1 MSNKIFIGL
10 SFFLFFFSSINF
22 ISCSKPD
29 PVTPPADPCAGKTIV
44 VTATTT
50 AVSAGSTN
58 NGAINAS
65 ASGSTGFTYSLN
77 GGAFQATGTF
87 TNLTAGSYSVV
98 AKDGNACT
106 GSQSFT
112 VTATPCPTIT
122 ITAIITPASTASN
135 GAINA
140 TATGSTGFTYS
151 KDGTNFQ
158 ATGVFTGLAPISH
171 TITAKDVNGC
181 TATNIFLVTSVGCP
195 TITVSATTTN
205 TAGPTATT
213 GSITASAT
221 GGATPYTYSLN
232 GGAFQPAGVSLFS
245 NLAAATNYTVVAKD
259 ANNCQGSATNITV
272 ASNPCP
278 TINFTQVVTGTDKCV
293 PSGTGSINVSATGST
308 GFMYQLGTNAY
319 QTSNIFNNLGVGTF
333 TINVRDLN
341 GCIKTGTVPVAQ
353 APAGPLFTSVK
364 SIMTANCATAGCHAG
379 ASPQSGINFTDDC
392 TIVSQKVR
400 IKARAVDANP
410 SVMPPS
416 GSISAADKQKIVDW
430 INAGGQHTN

>member
-1 MSNKIFIGL
+1 MSKKLLINLSIIVFFIV
-10 SFFLFFFSSINF
+10 SINF

-29 PVTPPADPCAGKTIV
+29 AVTPPADPCAGKTIV
-44 VTATTT
+44 VTGTTT
-50 AVSAGSTN
+50 PISAGSTN

-65 ASGSTGFTYSLN
+65 ASGSTGFTYSIN

-87 TNLTAGSYSVV
+87 SNLVVGAYSVL

-122 ITAIITPASTASN
+122 ITATITPASTPLN

-140 TATGSTGFTYS
+140 TASGSTGFTYS
-151 KDGTNFQ
+151 KDGTSFQ
-158 ATGVFTGLAPISH
+158 ATGLFTGLAPTSH
-171 TITAKDVNGC
+171 TITAKDANGC
-181 TATNIFLVTSVGCP
+181 IATNTFLVTSVGCP
-195 TITVSATTTN
+195 IINVTATSTN

-221 GGATPYTYSLN
+221 GGATPYTFSLN
-232 GGAFQPAGVSLFS
+232 GGTFQSAVLFS

-259 ANNCQGSATNITV
+259 ANNCQGSAINITV

-278 TINFTQVVTGTDKCV
+278 TINYTQVVVGADKCV
-293 PSGTGSINVSATGST
+293 PAGTGSITVTATGST
-308 GFMYQLGTNAY
+308 GYMYQLNSNAY
-319 QTSNIFNNLGVGTF
+319 QSSNIFNTLIVGSY
-333 TINVRDLN
+333 TINVRDAN

-364 SIMTANCATAGCHAG
+364 SIMTANCGSCHG
-379 ASPQSGINFTDDC
+379 GPSPQSGYNFNDDC
-392 TIVSQKVR
+392 TIVAQKLR
-400 IKARAVDANP
+400 IKARAVDGIP
-410 SVMPPS
+410 SIMPMS
-416 GSISAADKQKIVDW
+416 GPISAADKQKILDW
-430 INAGGQHTN
+430 INGGGQHSN